1 MRTTRTSMVAALAT
15 SCLLLAGC
23 GATTSDNDTD
33 TATGGGGRSSEPLK
47 VGAVLPLS
55 GAGAY
60 FGVAGRKGI
69 ELAVEQ
75 INGDGGI
82 NGSPIS
88 VNFSDSQ
95 CSPLGAKQAAE
106 KVIANGAN
114 AILGDECSSA
124 TLGMM
129 PVLKNEKIPAVT
141 PGSSALAITD
151 PGNPW
156 MFRIM
161 PNEVMQGADLA
172 SNAAKKMN
180 AKTAVILHENTD
192 AGIGNAEVFKKF
204 FEQDG
209 GKVLDNIGFDRD
221 VQDFTSIATRVAALG
236 DVDVIPTYTLEGQG
250 ANITNSLAQAKVT
263 KGNGGQAVQISTIWL
278 PIGFEDKVAP
288 GAAEG
293 FVRIVQFDPN
303 DPNQAATKF
312 LKDFKAKFNA
322 VPNHISAHAYDA
334 LMVIAQAAK
343 SQKSTA
349 PADIQAGLVAIDG
362 FEGVTGTVTFAKND
376 KPTCSCPNEQQNIEM
391 DTIHY
396 VQTQPDGT
404 LISLDW

>member
-1 MRTTRTSMVAALAT
+1 MVAALAT
-15 SCLLLAGC
+15 GCMLLAGC
-23 GATTSDNDTD
+23 GATTSKDKADP
-33 TATGGGGRSSEPLK
+33 AAQGGGSKQPLEI
-47 VGAVLPLS
+47 GAVLPLS

-75 INGDGGI
+75 INAEGGV

-106 KVIANGAN
+106 KVIADGAN

-129 PVLKNEKIPAVT
+129 PVLAKEKIPGVT

-172 SNAAKKMN
+172 AKSAQKMG

-192 AGIGNAEVFKKF
+192 AGIGNAKVFKRF
-204 FEQDG
+204 FEKGG
-209 GKVLDNIGFDRD
+209 GKVLDVIGFDRE

-236 DVDVIPTYTLEGQG
+236 DIDVIPTYTLEGQG
-250 ANITNSLAQAKVT
+250 VNITNSLAQARVT
-263 KGNGGQAVQISTIWL
+263 KGGGGKAVQVSTIWL
-278 PIGFEDKVAP
+278 PIGFEAKVAP
-288 GAAEG
+288 RAAEG

-303 DPNQAATKF
+303 HPNQAAVKF
-312 LKDFKAKFNA
+312 LQDFKAKFNE
-322 VPNHISAHAYDA
+322 VPNHISAHSYDA
-334 LMVIAQAAK
+334 VKVIAQAAK
-343 SQKSTA
+343 SQQSTA
-349 PADIQAGLVAIDG
+349 PADIQAGLVKLER

-376 KPTCSCPNEQQNIEM
+376 APTCSCPNEQQNIEM

-396 VQTQPDGT
+396 VQTEPDGK
-404 LISLDW
+404 LVSLDW

>member
-1 MRTTRTSMVAALAT
+1 MRTPRTSMVAALAT
-15 SCLLLAGC
+15 GCLLLAGC
-23 GATTSDNDTD
+23 GATTSNDDSD
-33 TATGGGGRSSEPLK
+33 TAEGGGGDTSPLA

-69 ELAVEQ
+69 KLAVEQ
-75 INGDGGI
+75 VNADGGV
-82 NGSPIS
+82 NGKPIT

-106 KVIANGAN
+106 KVIAGGAN

-129 PVLKNEKIPAVT
+129 PVLEQEEIPGVT
-141 PGSSALAITD
+141 PGSSAIAITD

-172 SNAAKKMN
+172 ANALEEMD

-204 FEQDG
+204 FEEGG
-209 GKVLDNIGFDRD
+209 GKVLDVIGFDRE

-250 ANITNSLAQAKVT
+250 VNITNSLAQAKVT
-263 KGNGGQAVQISTIWL
+263 KGGGGQAVQISTIWL
-278 PIGFEDKVAP
+278 PIGFEAKVAP

-303 DPNQAATKF
+303 DPNEAATKF
-312 LKDFKAKFNA
+312 LEDFKAKFNE

-334 LMVIAQAAK
+334 LKVIVEAAK
-343 SQKSTA
+343 ANESTA
-349 PADIQAGLVAIDG
+349 PADIQSGMRDLDG
-362 FEGVTGTVTFAKND
+362 FEGVTGTVTFEENGKD
-376 KPTCSCPNEQQNIEM
+376 TCSCPNEQQNVEM

-396 VQTQPDGT
+396 VRTLPDG
-404 LISLDW
+404 SLKSLEW